1 MSRFIEEKLL
11 FEKDH
16 PGRIGVSLPENDVPA
31 AEPEKFLGALA
42 RKAPLARLPEM
53 SEVDVVRHFTRLS
66 TYNYAVDYGLYP
78 LGSCTMK
85 YNPKLNEEVCRLEG
99 FVNLH
104 PMQEEATVQGA
115 LELLFSLQEALCAI
129 SGMDACTLQPAAGA
143 QGEFT
148 GMQIIRAHFDD
159 TKDPRKVVLIPDSA
173 HGTNPATSHMAGYGV
188 EEIKSGA
195 DGCVDVAALRER
207 VVKGDVA
214 AIMLTVPNTLGIFEK
229 NIAEVCAVLHEKGG
243 QVYIDGANLNALM
256 GITRPGDWGAD
267 VMHINLHKTFSTP
280 HGGGGP
286 GAGPVVCKAHLE
298 PFLPKPVLVKEGDSY
313 QWDYDRPK
321 SMGKVLGFNGNF
333 LVLVRALCYI
343 ESLGGEGL
351 KRASELAVLNAN
363 YLRARL
369 LPLLK
374 LGFDGPT
381 LHEVVFCDK
390 DLPNGV
396 TTMDLAKRLI
406 DYGFH
411 PPTVYFPL
419 IVHGAIMIEPT
430 ETEPIEEMDRF
441 VDAVQAILREAR
453 ESPDLVK
460 SAPHEASRRRLDEVA
475 AARSPRTVY
484 KERG

>member
-1 MSRFIEEKLL
+1 MSRHIEEKLL
-11 FEKDH
+11 FEGDH
-16 PGRIGVSLPENDVPA
+16 PGRVGASLPESDVPKA
-31 AEPEKFLGALA
+31 DSAKLLGALA
-42 RKAPLARLPEM
+42 RTAPMSRIPEM
-53 SEVDVVRHFTRLS
+53 SEVDAVRHFTRLS

-85 YNPKLNEEVCRLEG
+85 YNPKLNEEIARLEG
-99 FVNLH
+99 FANLH
-104 PMQEEATVQGA
+104 PLQEEATVQGA
-115 LELLFSLQEALCAI
+115 LELMHTLQEALCAI
-129 SGMDACTLQPAAGA
+129 TGMDACTLQPAAGA

-148 GMQIIRAHFDD
+148 GMQLIRAYFDD
-159 TKDPRKVVLIPDSA
+159 IRDARKVVLIPDSA
-173 HGTNPATSHMAGYGV
+173 HGTNPATSHMAGYVV
-188 EEIKSGA
+188 EEITSGG

-207 VVKGDVA
+207 VAKGDVA

-229 NIAEVCAVLHEKGG
+229 NIQEVCAVMHAKGG

-256 GITRPGDWGAD
+256 GVTRPGDWGAD

-298 PFLPKPVLVKEGDSY
+298 PFLPRPVLAKDGDAFR
-313 QWDYDRPK
+313 WENDRPK
-321 SMGKVLGFNGNF
+321 SIGKVLAFYGNF
-333 LVLVRALCYI
+333 LILVRALCYI
-343 ESLGGEGL
+343 ESMGGDGL
-351 KRASELAVLNAN
+351 KSASALAVLNAN
-363 YLRARL
+363 YIRAKL
-369 LPLLK
+369 LPTLK

-390 DLPNGV
+390 DLPNGI
-396 TTMDLAKRLI
+396 TTMDVAKRLI

-441 VDAVQAILREAR
+441 VAAVESIVKEAA
-453 ESPDLVK
+453 ESPEIVK
-460 SAPHEASRRRLDEVA
+460 SAPHDCYRRRLDEVA
-475 AARSPRTVY
+475 AARNPRTVY
-484 KERG
+484 KP